1 MPEKIKELAQWLWEQ
16 GREITQGVLEE
27 KLEEAYRQGK
37 ADAHSEQV
45 DSTLADIQNNT
56 ELEIKKRMRT
66 LYEQNFYN
74 VPSEE
79 DKIKMRAYEFLLD
92 NISQIIKE
100 YQKGPSLK
108 PYRAEP
114 DERG

>member
-1 MPEKIKELAQWLWEQ
+1 
-16 GREITQGVLEE
+16 
-27 KLEEAYRQGK
+27 
-37 ADAHSEQV
+37 
-45 DSTLADIQNNT
+45 
-56 ELEIKKRMRT
+56 
-66 LYEQNFYN
+66 
-74 VPSEE
+74 
-79 DKIKMRAYEFLLD
+79 MRAYEFLLD